1 MHERSAIPMSRMV
14 CNFGGVCALVEAE
27 DEDRN
32 NSTAITACHERS
44 ALVGKLTSPSN
55 EISSRSRIAKI
66 RILRKGQF
74 RGRVPKL
81 WKTLTARLMN

>member
-32 NSTAITACHERS
+32 NSAAITACPERS

-55 EISSRSRIAKI
+55 EISSRITKI
-66 RILRKGQF
+66 RILREGQF
-74 RGRVPKL
+74 RGRIPKL